1 MSILDILHSHV
12 SANGDRCVDAVDE
25 GWKKSLPSIH
35 EFLTVTFFNGKD
47 RTPGKLQITT
57 ELGMWRLSIIDNA
70 MKAML
75 SVEAKD
81 LKSGLAALEIKASSQ
96 NAEWHRWGK
105 AKAARG
111 GK

>member
-12 SANGDRCVDAVDE
+12 SANGNLVVDAVDLE
-25 GWKKSLPSIH
+25 WEKDLPSIH

-57 ELGMWRLSIIDNA
+57 ELGMWKLSIIDNA

-75 SVEAKD
+75 SVESKTLRD
-81 LKSGLAALEIKASSQ
+81 GLVALEEKASSQ

-105 AKAARG
+105 AKATSR
-111 GK
+111 KR